1 MNYTIAK
8 AENII
13 MKQMESKKLCRFIKT
28 MFIVHCWCL
37 CSMKIGATG
46 KPLIFPIPQQ
56 SEFTKE
62 NFILDETVSIVLPP
76 NASKKDISLANF
88 LVSEL
93 SDKYGLVVKIETVSD
108 IPVSRKVVVMGTINN
123 PIIKKYC
130 KENRLDLTVENP
142 GNEGYILQVSSNL
155 VLIGGCDDAGA
166 FFGLQSLR
174 QLVNAGEGKK
184 IGGIKVRDWPSFPFR
199 AIKVYVPGPHNISF
213 FKRFLRDFMALY
225 KYNKVM
231 IEFNCMRLDKHPEV
245 NAGWVEFAKYMQYT
259 RLNETLGIHGE
270 TKNSTHYDAGDG
282 FIIEK
287 DDVKDL
293 VDFAHENFIEVIPEI
308 PSLTHAYSLLTR
320 HPELAEYPGDRWPDT
335 YCPSNPA
342 SYKLMFDVYD
352 EYIDVIHP
360 KMIHI
365 GHDEWWGAPLDVCP
379 RCKGKDY
386 SGLYAG
392 DVKKIHDYLAAKGI
406 KTAMWGDFLLES
418 VRGVGPVE
426 RTSSSGRKYK
436 TPGGLRPEVVQKTIP
451 KDILIFNWFYAD
463 EKKELELQKFGF
475 KQVYGNFEPNI
486 SNWNERIKKFDLMG
500 GAPSSWASTNEFNFG
515 KDLLS
520 DFLGCANLL
529 WSSHTIRQED
539 LAPIVWQLVPSI
551 RKSFK
556 AERVPS
562 EDGDSVVP
570 IDISSHFNLSKDS
583 KIFGVDMTSLKEGQ
597 VNNRFK
603 SFNLSKTSGNSAIAV
618 GSVGSDGNAL
628 PGEVAGIQINE
639 DVSSLIFLQASAL
652 PSGNQKAYF
661 NIPDNFD
668 AADVLGW
675 YEIVYEDGYREIVPV
690 QYGVN
695 ILEWNP
701 GGEKSL
707 NKNEGETGSAQKTYS
722 YEADPVNCSSNEIE
736 NPITFFAFEW
746 VNKRFGK
753 KIKEVNLF
761 GTVKYQ
767 ALQQEYSKPVT
778 QPAPSNA
785 ILLIGLSKVTKRE
798 PLQPQ

>member
-1 MNYTIAK
+1 MAV
-8 AENII
+8 E
-13 MKQMESKKLCRFIKT
+13 R
-28 MFIVHCWCL
+28 
-37 CSMKIGATG
+37 
-46 KPLIFPIPQQ
+46 PLIFPIPQHT
-56 SEFTKE
+56 EVTNE
-62 NFILDETVSIVLPP
+62 HFILDESVSIIVPP
-76 NASKKDISLANF
+76 NANKKDISLANF
-88 LVSEL
+88 LVREL
-93 SDKYGLVVKIETVSD
+93 SDKYGLALKIETLAD
-108 IPVSRKVVVMGTINN
+108 IPKNKKVVVMGTINN
-123 PIIKKYC
+123 PLIKNYC
-130 KENRLDLTVENP
+130 KENKLELTAKNP
-142 GNEGYILQVSSNL
+142 GTESYILQVNSNTI
-155 VLIGGCDDAGA
+155 VIAGWDDAGA

-174 QLVNAGEGKK
+174 QLIEAGKGKE
-184 IGGIKVRDWPSFPFR
+184 IVGIKVRDWPSFPFR
-199 AIKVYVPGPHNISF
+199 AIKVYVPGPNNIAF
-213 FKRFLRDFMALY
+213 FKCFLQDFMALY
-225 KYNKVM
+225 KFNKVM

-245 NAGWVEFAKYMQYT
+245 NAGWIEFAKYMQYT
-259 RLNETLGIHGE
+259 RLNETQGIHGE
-270 TKNSTHYDAGDG
+270 MKNSTHYDAGDG

-287 DDVKDL
+287 KDVKEI
-293 VDFAHENFIEVIPEI
+293 VDFANENFIEVIPEI

-320 HPELAEYPGDRWPDT
+320 HPELAEYPGDKWPDT

-365 GHDEWWGAPLDVCP
+365 GHDEWWGAPLDSCP
-379 RCKGKDY
+379 RCRGKDY
-386 SGLYAG
+386 SALYAQ
-392 DVKKIHDYLAAKGI
+392 DVSKIHDYLAAKGI

-426 RTSSSGRKYK
+426 RTSSTGKKYK
-436 TPGGLRPEVVQKTIP
+436 TPGGLRPSVVQKSVP
-451 KDILIFNWFYAD
+451 KDILIFNWFYTD
-463 EKKELELQKFGF
+463 EKKEMELQKFGF

-486 SNWNERIKKFDLMG
+486 SNWEERIKKIDLVG
-500 GAPSSWASTNEFNFG
+500 SAPSSWASTNEFNFG

-529 WSSHTIRQED
+529 WSSHTIHQED
-539 LAPIVWQLVPSI
+539 LPPIVWQLVPSI

-562 EDGDSVVP
+562 EDGDAVVP
-570 IDISSHFNLSKDS
+570 VDISSRFNLTKDS
-583 KIFGVDMTSLKEGQ
+583 KAFNINLTSLATGQ
-597 VNNRFK
+597 VNNQSKLF
-603 SFNLSKTSGNSAIAV
+603 SLVNSTKTSGNCAIAV
-618 GSVGSDGNAL
+618 GSQGTGENSL
-628 PGEVAGIQINE
+628 PNEISGIPINE
-639 DVSSLIFLQASAL
+639 DVSSLIFLHACAL

-675 YEIVYEDGYREIVPV
+675 YEIVYEDEFREIIPI

-722 YEADPVNCSSNEIE
+722 YEADAINCSSNEKE

-753 KIKEVNLF
+753 KIKEVNIH
-761 GTVKYQ
+761 GTVNYQ

-778 QPAPSNA
+778 EPAPSNA
-785 ILLIGLSKVTKRE
+785 IILIGLSKVIKRE
-798 PLQPQ
+798 PASPQ

>member
-1 MNYTIAK
+1 
-8 AENII
+8 
-13 MKQMESKKLCRFIKT
+13 
-28 MFIVHCWCL
+28 
-37 CSMKIGATG
+37 
-46 KPLIFPIPQQ
+46 
-56 SEFTKE
+56 
-62 NFILDETVSIVLPP
+62 
-76 NASKKDISLANF
+76 
-88 LVSEL
+88 
-93 SDKYGLVVKIETVSD
+93 
-108 IPVSRKVVVMGTINN
+108 
-123 PIIKKYC
+123 
-130 KENRLDLTVENP
+130 
-142 GNEGYILQVSSNL
+142 
-155 VLIGGCDDAGA
+155 
-166 FFGLQSLR
+166 
-174 QLVNAGEGKK
+174 
-184 IGGIKVRDWPSFPFR
+184 
-199 AIKVYVPGPHNISF
+199 
-213 FKRFLRDFMALY
+213 
-225 KYNKVM
+225 
-231 IEFNCMRLDKHPEV
+231 
-245 NAGWVEFAKYMQYT
+245 
-259 RLNETLGIHGE
+259 
-270 TKNSTHYDAGDG
+270 
-282 FIIEK
+282 
-287 DDVKDL
+287 
-293 VDFAHENFIEVIPEI
+293 
-308 PSLTHAYSLLTR
+308 
-320 HPELAEYPGDRWPDT
+320 
-335 YCPSNPA
+335 
-342 SYKLMFDVYD
+342 
-352 EYIDVIHP
+352 
-360 KMIHI
+360 MIHI

-386 SGLYAG
+386 SGLYAS

-426 RTSSSGRKYK
+426 RISSTGRKYK

-486 SNWNERIKKFDLMG
+486 SNWNERIKKFDLIG

-551 RKSFK
+551 RKRFK

-562 EDGDSVVP
+562 EDGDAVVP
-570 IDISSHFNLSKDS
+570 IDISSHFNMSKDS
-583 KIFGVDMTSLKEGQ
+583 KVFNVDLTSLKEGQ
-597 VNNRFK
+597 VNNRSK
-603 SFNLSKTSGNSAIAV
+603 LFNLSNTSANCAIAV
-618 GSVGSDGNAL
+618 GSVGSDRTAL
-628 PGEVAGIQINE
+628 PNEVSGIQIND

-652 PSGNQKAYF
+652 PAGNQKAYF

-675 YEIVYEDGYREIVPV
+675 YEIVYDDGYREIVPV

-722 YEADPVNCSSNEIE
+722 YEADAVNCSSSEKE
-736 NPITFFAFEW
+736 KPITFFAFEW
-746 VNKRFGK
+746 MNKRFGK

-761 GTVKYQ
+761 GTKEYQ
-767 ALQQEYSKPVT
+767 ALQQEYSRPVT

-785 ILLIGLSKVTKRE
+785 ILLIGLSKVIKRE